1 MRIRVSGLVATTLA
15 ATLGFVATTHAQAP
29 ATAPKAAAAP
39 TSAAAPKDTP
49 PPKTP
54 RTPWGD
60 PDLQGTWDYRTIT
73 PLERAREFGTREF
86 YTEEEKKAL
95 ETRAGRRMD
104 GPPEEI
110 RPGLTH
116 AQYWTDPGR
125 FISDGYRTS
134 LIVDPPDGRIPALT
148 AEGKA
153 RQARAPNRNNAVNA
167 SWLDRGNQERCI
179 TYGLPSASL
188 PTLYNNNIQ
197 IVQAPGY
204 AVIVHEM
211 IHEARI
217 VPLDGRPKLNER
229 VTAWIGDTRGHW
241 EGDTLVVETTNFN
254 GKNNYRG
261 STTGLHLTERYTR
274 VGEGRLELRLTV
286 SDPTTWEKPWTVLLP
301 MRPTEGE
308 LIEYACHEANL
319 SMFNLLEVAR
329 DAEKEAAA
337 KGKAPGGADPADDKQ
352 ER

>member
-1 MRIRVSGLVATTLA
+1 MMSGASAIVAQGQTPAPKSTTP
-15 ATLGFVATTHAQAP
+15 TVAP
-29 ATAPKAAAAP
+29 A
-39 TSAAAPKDTP
+39 
-49 PPKTP
+49 P
-54 RTPWGD
+54 RTPWGH

-73 PLERAREFGTREF
+73 PLERPKEFGTREF
-86 YTEEEKKAL
+86 YTDDEVKAL
-95 ETRAGRRMD
+95 ESRAGRRMD

-125 FISDGYRTS
+125 FLTDSRRTS
-134 LIVDPPDGRIPALT
+134 LIVEPPDGRIPALT
-148 AEGKA
+148 PEGNA
-153 RQARAPNRNNAVNA
+153 RLARAPNRAANVNE

-197 IVQAPGY
+197 IVQTPDT

-211 IHEARI
+211 IHEARV
-217 VPLDGRPKLNER
+217 VPLDGRPRLSKAI
-229 VTAWIGDTRGHW
+229 TGWIGSSRGWW

-261 STTGLHLTERYTR
+261 STTGLRLTERYTR
-274 VGEGRLELRLTV
+274 VNRDRLEMRLTV
-286 SDPTTWEKPWTVLLP
+286 EDPSTWEKPWTVLLP

-308 LIEYACHEANL
+308 MIEYACHEGNL

-329 DAEKEAAA
+329 DAEKAAAA
-337 KGKAPGGADPADDKQ
+337 KSSK
-352 ER
+352 

>member
-1 MRIRVSGLVATTLA
+1 MRSRVLGLVAITL
-15 ATLGFVATTHAQAP
+15 TLGLTGIVGTAQ
-29 ATAPKAAAAP
+29 TQTAAAGP
-39 TSAAAPKDTP
+39 TSAAKS
-49 PPKTP
+49 KVP

-73 PLERAREFGTREF
+73 PLERARELGTREF
-86 YTEEEKKAL
+86 YTEAEKKAL
-95 ETRAGRRMD
+95 EDRAGQRMD
-104 GPPEEI
+104 TPPEQI
-110 RPGLTH
+110 RPGLNH
-116 AQYWTDPGR
+116 AQWWTDPGR
-125 FISDGYRTS
+125 FVSDGYRTS
-134 LIVDPPDGRIPALT
+134 LIVDPPDGRIPPLT
-148 AEGKA
+148 AEGRA

-167 SWLDRGNQERCI
+167 SWLDRGDQERCI

-197 IVQAPGY
+197 IVQAPGT

-211 IHEARI
+211 IHEARV
-217 VPLDGRPKLNER
+217 VPLDGRPRLNDNVR
-229 VTAWIGDTRGHW
+229 AWIGDTRGHW

-254 GKNNYRG
+254 GKHSYRG
-261 STTGLHLTERYTR
+261 STTGLHLIERYTR
-274 VGEGRLELRLTV
+274 VAENRLELRLTV

-308 LIEYACHEANL
+308 LLEYACHEANL

-329 DAEKEAAA
+329 DAEKSGA
-337 KGKAPGGADPADDKQ
+337 KDQAPRGAEPVDDRQ

>member
-1 MRIRVSGLVATTLA
+1 MRIRVTGPVAVALA
-15 ATLGFVATTHAQAP
+15 ATIGLPAATAQTQAP
-29 ATAPKAAAAP
+29 GAAP
-39 TSAAAPKDTP
+39 TSAAATAKPV
-49 PPKTP
+49 PKTP
-54 RTPWGD
+54 WGH

-73 PLERAREFGTREF
+73 PLERSRELGTREF
-86 YTEEEKKAL
+86 YTEEEKKTL
-95 ETRAGRRMD
+95 EARAGRRMD

-116 AQYWTDPGR
+116 AQYATDPGR
-125 FISDGYRTS
+125 FVADGYRTS
-134 LIVDPPDGRIPALT
+134 LIVEPPDGRIPALT

-153 RQARAPNRNNAVNA
+153 RQARAPNRANTVNA

-197 IVQAPGY
+197 IVQSPDS

-211 IHEARI
+211 IHEARVI
-217 VPLDGRPKLNER
+217 PLDGRPQLDQN
-229 VTAWIGDTRGHW
+229 VQGWIGSSRGRW

-254 GKNNYRG
+254 GKNSYRG

-274 VGEGRLELRLTV
+274 VAENRLELRLTV

-308 LIEYACHEANL
+308 LIEYACHEHNL
-319 SMFNLLEVAR
+319 SMVNILEVAR
-329 DAEKEAAA
+329 DAEKAAAA
-337 KGKAPGGADPADDKQ
+337 KSQAPSGADPADDKQ

>member
-1 MRIRVSGLVATTLA
+1 MRTRILWTVVAAMTGVASTLVAQGQTP
-15 ATLGFVATTHAQAP
+15 AP
-29 ATAPKAAAAP
+29 RPAGLAAAP
-39 TSAAAPKDTP
+39 A
-49 PPKTP
+49 P
-54 RTPWGD
+54 RTPWGH

-73 PLERAREFGTREF
+73 PLERPKEFGTREF
-86 YTEEEKKAL
+86 YTDDEVKAL
-95 ETRAGRRMD
+95 ESRAGRRMD
-104 GPPEEI
+104 GPPEEV

-125 FISDGYRTS
+125 FLTDSRRTS
-134 LIVDPPDGRIPALT
+134 LIVDPPDGRIPAMT
-148 AEGKA
+148 KEGEA
-153 RQARAPNRNNAVNA
+153 RRGPGGQPRSNVNA

-197 IVQAPGY
+197 IVQTPDT

-211 IHEARI
+211 IHEARV
-217 VPLDGRPKLNER
+217 VPLDGRPRLSKAI
-229 VTAWIGDTRGHW
+229 TGWIGSSRGWW

-261 STTGLHLTERYTR
+261 STTGLRLTERYTR
-274 VGEGRLELRLTV
+274 VNRDRLEMRLTV
-286 SDPTTWEKPWTVLLP
+286 EDPSTWETPWTVLLP

-308 LIEYACHEANL
+308 LIEYACHEGNL

-329 DAEKEAAA
+329 DAEKAAA
-337 KGKAPGGADPADDKQ
+337 PEGGK
-352 ER
+352 

>member
-1 MRIRVSGLVATTLA
+1 MKIRVAGLAAMTVA
-15 ATLGFVATTHAQAP
+15 ATLGFFTTGLAQAP
-29 ATAPKAAAAP
+29 
-39 TSAAAPKDTP
+39 AAAPKDAANTA
-49 PPKTP
+49 KTP
-54 RTPWGD
+54 RTPWGH

-73 PLERAREFGTREF
+73 PLERNRQLGTREF
-86 YTEEEKKAL
+86 YTEEEKQAI
-95 ETRAGRRMD
+95 EGRAGRRMD

-110 RPGLTH
+110 TPGLNH

-134 LIVDPPDGRIPALT
+134 LIVDPPDGRIPPLT
-148 AEGKA
+148 AE
-153 RQARAPNRNNAVNA
+153 ARARPAARANRNNSVNA

-188 PTLYNNNIQ
+188 PTLYNNNIR
-197 IVQAPGY
+197 IVQSPDT

-217 VPLDGRPKLNER
+217 VPLDGRSRLNENIQG
-229 VTAWIGDTRGHW
+229 WIGSSRGWW

-261 STTGLHLTERYTR
+261 STTGLRLVERYTL
-274 VGEGRLELRLTV
+274 VAENRLELRLTV
-286 SDPTTWEKPWTVLLP
+286 SDPATWERPWTVLLP

-308 LIEYACHEANL
+308 LIEYACHENNL
-319 SMFNLLEVAR
+319 SMVNILEVAR
-329 DAEKEAAA
+329 DAEKAAA
-337 KGKAPGGADPADDKQ
+337 KGEAPGDQKPAAAQ
-352 ER
+352 PER

>member
-1 MRIRVSGLVATTLA
+1 MLALA
-15 ATLGFVATTHAQAP
+15 AMTAAISLVPVVAAAQA
-29 ATAPKAAAAP
+29 AKTTAPVAK
-39 TSAAAPKDTP
+39 
-49 PPKTP
+49 
-54 RTPWGD
+54 TPWGD

-73 PLERAREFGTREF
+73 PLERSRELGDREF
-86 YTEEEKKAL
+86 YTEEEKQTL
-95 ETRAGRRMD
+95 EGRAGRRMD
-104 GPPEEI
+104 APPDEI

-116 AQYWTDPGR
+116 AQYATDPGR
-125 FISDGYRTS
+125 FIADGNRTS
-134 LIVDPPDGRIPALT
+134 LVVDPPDGRIPALT
-148 AEGKA
+148 AEGRA
-153 RQARAPNRNNAVNA
+153 RQAQRGGNRNNAVNA

-197 IVQAPGY
+197 IVQAPGT

-211 IHEARI
+211 IHEARV
-217 VPLDGRPKLNER
+217 VPLDGRPRLNENVR
-229 VTAWIGDTRGHW
+229 GWIGDSRGWW

-254 GKNNYRG
+254 GKNSYRG
-261 STTGLHLTERYTR
+261 STTGLRLVERYTR
-274 VGEGRLELRLTV
+274 VGPDRLELRLTV

-308 LIEYACHEANL
+308 IIEYACHEHNL

-329 DAEKEAAA
+329 DAEKAAA
-337 KGKAPGGADPADDKQ
+337 EGQAPSSSGPVDDRQ

>member
-1 MRIRVSGLVATTLA
+1 MRIRVTGLVAATLA
-15 ATLGFVATTHAQAP
+15 ATLGLAVVAAQSPAP
-29 ATAPKAAAAP
+29 AAATPAAAGATEP
-39 TSAAAPKDTP
+39 A
-49 PPKTP
+49 P

-73 PLERAREFGTREF
+73 PLERSRDLGTREF
-86 YTEEEKKAL
+86 YTEEEKKTL
-95 ETRAGRRMD
+95 EARAGRRMD

-110 RPGLTH
+110 RPGLNH

-134 LIVDPPDGRIPALT
+134 LVVDPPDGRIPPLT
-148 AEGKA
+148 AEGRA
-153 RQARAPNRNNAVNA
+153 RQANAPNRNNAVNA

-179 TYGLPSASL
+179 TKGFPSASL

-197 IVQAPGY
+197 IVQAPGT

-211 IHEARI
+211 IPEARV
-217 VPLDGRPKLNER
+217 VPLDGQPRLDDDVNG
-229 VTAWIGDTRGHW
+229 WIGSSRGRW

-261 STTGLHLTERYTR
+261 STTKLHLTERYTR
-274 VGEGRLELRLTV
+274 VGKDRLELRLTV
-286 SDPTTWEKPWTVLLP
+286 SDPTTWERPWTVLLP

-308 LIEYACHEANL
+308 LIEYACHEHNL
-319 SMFNLLEVAR
+319 SMVNILEVAR
-329 DAEKEAAA
+329 DAEKAAA
-337 KGKAPGGADPADDKQ
+337 AEGK
-352 ER
+352 

>member
-1 MRIRVSGLVATTLA
+1 MRIRVAGPVAVVLSATIGLTVATAQT
-15 ATLGFVATTHAQAP
+15 QAP
-29 ATAPKAAAAP
+29 GVAP
-39 TSAAAPKDTP
+39 TSAATTAKPVAK
-49 PPKTP
+49 
-54 RTPWGD
+54 TPWGH

-73 PLERAREFGTREF
+73 PLERSRELGTREF
-86 YTEEEKKAL
+86 YTEEEKKTL
-95 ETRAGRRMD
+95 EARAGRRMD

-116 AQYWTDPGR
+116 AQYATDPGR
-125 FISDGYRTS
+125 FVADGYRTS
-134 LIVDPPDGRIPALT
+134 LIVDPPDGRIPAVT

-153 RQARAPNRNNAVNA
+153 RQARAPNRAGTVNA

-197 IVQAPGY
+197 IVQSPDSV
-204 AVIVHEM
+204 VIVHEM

-217 VPLDGRPKLNER
+217 VPLDGRPQLNED
-229 VTAWIGDTRGHW
+229 VQGWIGSSRGRW

-274 VGEGRLELRLTV
+274 VADNRLELRLTV

-308 LIEYACHEANL
+308 LIEYACHEHNL
-319 SMFNLLEVAR
+319 SMVNILEVAR
-329 DAEKEAAA
+329 DAEKAAAA
-337 KGKAPGGADPADDKQ
+337 KGQAPSGGDPADDKQ

>member
-1 MRIRVSGLVATTLA
+1 MRNRAVCALTVAVAMCWCPASVMGQASA
-15 ATLGFVATTHAQAP
+15 ALGAKPATPTGAKPAAP
-29 ATAPKAAAAP
+29 A
-39 TSAAAPKDTP
+39 
-49 PPKTP
+49 P
-54 RTPWGD
+54 RTPWGH

-73 PLERAREFGTREF
+73 PLERARELGTREF
-86 YTEEEKKAL
+86 YTDEEAKAL

-125 FISDGYRTS
+125 FVADGRRTS
-134 LIVDPPDGRIPALT
+134 LIVEPADGRIPALT
-148 AEGKA
+148 AEGRARVA
-153 RQARAPNRNNAVNA
+153 RQPNRAANVNE

-188 PTLYNNNIQ
+188 PTLYNNNIR
-197 IVQAPGY
+197 IVQTPDT

-211 IHEARI
+211 IHEARV
-217 VPLDGRPKLNER
+217 VPLDGRNRLPD
-229 VTAWIGDTRGHW
+229 TISGWIGASRGW
-241 EGDTLVVETTNFN
+241 WDGDTLVVETTNFN

-261 STTGLHLTERYTR
+261 STTGLRLTERYTR
-274 VGEGRLELRLTV
+274 VNQDRLELRLTV

-308 LIEYACHEANL
+308 MIEYACHEGNL

-329 DAEKEAAA
+329 DAEKAGAKPTPAATQ
-337 KGKAPGGADPADDKQ
+337 PA
-352 ER
+352 R

>member
-1 MRIRVSGLVATTLA
+1 VLA
-15 ATLGFVATTHAQAP
+15 ATIGLTVANAQTQAP
-29 ATAPKAAAAP
+29 GAAP
-39 TSAAAPKDTP
+39 TSAATTATP
-49 PPKTP
+49 VAK
-54 RTPWGD
+54 TPWGH

-73 PLERAREFGTREF
+73 PLERSRELGNREF

-95 ETRAGRRMD
+95 EARAGRRMD
-104 GPPEEI
+104 GPPEKI
-110 RPGLTH
+110 QPGLTH
-116 AQYWTDPGR
+116 AQYATDPGR
-125 FISDGYRTS
+125 FVADGYRTS
-134 LIVDPPDGRIPALT
+134 LIVDPPDGRIPAVT

-153 RQARAPNRNNAVNA
+153 RQARAPNRAGTVNA

-197 IVQAPGY
+197 IVQSPDSV
-204 AVIVHEM
+204 VIVHEM
-211 IHEARI
+211 IHEARV
-217 VPLDGRPKLNER
+217 VPLDGRPKLNKD
-229 VTAWIGDTRGHW
+229 VQGWIGSSRGHW

-274 VGEGRLELRLTV
+274 VADNRLELRLTV

-308 LIEYACHEANL
+308 LIEYACHEHNL
-319 SMFNLLEVAR
+319 SMVNILEVAR
-329 DAEKEAAA
+329 DAEKAAAA
-337 KGKAPGGADPADDKQ
+337 KGQAPSGGDPADDKQ

>member
-1 MRIRVSGLVATTLA
+1 MRFRVTGVVAVALA
-15 ATLGFVATTHAQAP
+15 ATIGLTVATAQTQAP
-29 ATAPKAAAAP
+29 GAAP
-39 TSAAAPKDTP
+39 ASAATTAKPVAK
-49 PPKTP
+49 
-54 RTPWGD
+54 TPWGH

-73 PLERAREFGTREF
+73 PLERSRDLGTREF
-86 YTEEEKKAL
+86 YTEEEKKTL
-95 ETRAGRRMD
+95 EARAGRRMD
-104 GPPEEI
+104 GPPEKI
-110 RPGLTH
+110 QPGLTH
-116 AQYWTDPGR
+116 AQYATDPGR
-125 FISDGYRTS
+125 FVADGYRTS
-134 LIVDPPDGRIPALT
+134 LIIDPPDGRIPAVT

-153 RQARAPNRNNAVNA
+153 RQARAPNRAGTVNA

-197 IVQAPGY
+197 IVQSPDSV
-204 AVIVHEM
+204 VIVHEM

-217 VPLDGRPKLNER
+217 VPLDGRPELNKDVR
-229 VTAWIGDTRGHW
+229 AWIGSSRGRW

-274 VGEGRLELRLTV
+274 VADNRLELRLTV

-308 LIEYACHEANL
+308 LIEYACHEHNL
-319 SMFNLLEVAR
+319 SMVNILEVAR
-329 DAEKEAAA
+329 DAEKAAAA
-337 KGKAPGGADPADDKQ
+337 KGQAPSGADPADDKQ

>member
-1 MRIRVSGLVATTLA
+1 MRIRVTGPVAVALA
-15 ATLGFVATTHAQAP
+15 ATIGLPAATAQAQAP
-29 ATAPKAAAAP
+29 GAAP
-39 TSAAAPKDTP
+39 TSAAATAKPV
-49 PPKTP
+49 PKTP
-54 RTPWGD
+54 WGH

-73 PLERAREFGTREF
+73 PLERSRELGTREF
-86 YTEEEKKAL
+86 YTEEEKKTL
-95 ETRAGRRMD
+95 EARAGRRMD

-116 AQYWTDPGR
+116 AQYATDPGR
-125 FISDGYRTS
+125 FVADGYRTS
-134 LIVDPPDGRIPALT
+134 LIVEPPDGRIPALT

-153 RQARAPNRNNAVNA
+153 RQARAPNRANTVNA

-197 IVQAPGY
+197 IVQSPDS

-211 IHEARI
+211 IHEARVI
-217 VPLDGRPKLNER
+217 PLDGRPQLNQN
-229 VTAWIGDTRGHW
+229 VQGWIGSSRGRW

-254 GKNNYRG
+254 GKNSYRG

-274 VGEGRLELRLTV
+274 VAENRLELRLTV

-308 LIEYACHEANL
+308 LIEYACHEHNL
-319 SMFNLLEVAR
+319 SMVNILEVAR
-329 DAEKEAAA
+329 DAEKAAAA
-337 KGKAPGGADPADDKQ
+337 KGQAPSGADTADDKQ